1 MTRCVVVINRRA
13 WVNRGLELASVLRA
27 GVLGPI
33 GNPDGCPS
41 NPEDVMIVVDADYW
55 SGQLAELSDAVLDFP
70 NQGDRSESP
79 IGAGLAPGT
88 SERLT
93 LSVEQ
98 AAAALGISRA
108 SAYEAVHRGEIPHIK
123 IGKRMLIPRAS
134 LDRLLA
140 SADRPKSRP

>member
-1 MTRCVVVINRRA
+1 
-13 WVNRGLELASVLRA
+13 
-27 GVLGPI
+27 
-33 GNPDGCPS
+33 
-41 NPEDVMIVVDADYW
+41 MIVVDADYW
-55 SGQLAELSDAVLDFP
+55 SGQHAELSDAVLDFP
-70 NQGDRSESP
+70 NQGDRSERP
-79 IGAGLAPGT
+79 IGAGLGPGT

-134 LDRLLA
+134 LDRML
-140 SADRPKSRP
+140 SAADQPQDRA

>member
-1 MTRCVVVINRRA
+1 M
-13 WVNRGLELASVLRA
+13 LRA
-27 GVLGPI
+27 GVAGPI
-33 GNPDGCPS
+33 GSPDGCPS

-70 NQGDRSESP
+70 NQGDRSEFP
-79 IGAGLAPGT
+79 IGTGLAPDT

-140 SADRPKSRP
+140 SADQPQDRA

>member
-1 MTRCVVVINRRA
+1 VTRCVVVINRKA
-13 WVNRGLELASVLRA
+13 WVNRGLELARVLRA
-27 GVLGPI
+27 GVPGPI

-70 NQGDRSESP
+70 NRGDSSESP

-140 SADRPKSRP
+140 SADQPRDRS